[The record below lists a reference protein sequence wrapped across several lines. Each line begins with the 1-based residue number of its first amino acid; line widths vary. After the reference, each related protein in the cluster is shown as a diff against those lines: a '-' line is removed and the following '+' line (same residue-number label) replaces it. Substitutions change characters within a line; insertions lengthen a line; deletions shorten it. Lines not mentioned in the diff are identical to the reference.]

1 MHRASSRIGHRLTDR
16 PEDDT
21 MRNLAYA
28 AALITAASLGALV
41 QPASAQSTDSTSR
54 QAVVEQAQA
63 EKSAAL
69 SPYVPGTFERVSTQ
83 IENMLVNGTAKWHPF
98 FQNAYRGGGFAPGL
112 GYIQHPSA
120 YSTLDIR
127 GSYSIRN
134 YKLAEAEFV
143 SPRLFHRRGE
153 LAIIGGWKEA
163 TQVGFYGLG
172 MDTSS
177 SQRTNFAFQQ
187 PYAGARLTLRPTR
200 RMLTIRG
207 GMDVAHWSFTDPGG
221 SAPAVDDVF
230 SPETL
235 VGVGSETTYLHSA
248 ASVGFDW
255 RPAAEYTHRG
265 GYYGVT
271 VHDYKDNDSRFGF
284 RQLDYAL
291 IQHVPILRDT
301 WVISL
306 HGLAST
312 TWDKDDQAIPFFM
325 MPSLGGGSNLR
336 GYSSWRFRDRNSLLL
351 QAEWRIIVNRFVD
364 TAVFYDTGKVAAN
377 ARDLDF
383 SGLKHDYGFGARFHT
398 PFSTVLRIDVA
409 RSSEGTSLVFATSPV
424 F

>member
-112 GYIQHPSA
+112 GYIQHTSA
-120 YSTLDIR
+120 YSTLDVR
-127 GSYSIRN
+127 GSYSIRS

-153 LAIIGGWKEA
+153 LAIVGGWKEA

-187 PYAGARLTLRPTR
+187 PYAGARL
-200 RMLTIRG
+200 
-207 GMDVAHWSFTDPGG
+207 VS
-221 SAPAVDDVF
+221 
-230 SPETL
+230 
-235 VGVGSETTYLHSA
+235 
-248 ASVGFDW
+248 
-255 RPAAEYTHRG
+255 
-265 GYYGVT
+265 
-271 VHDYKDNDSRFGF
+271 
-284 RQLDYAL
+284 
-291 IQHVPILRDT
+291 
-301 WVISL
+301 
-306 HGLAST
+306 
-312 TWDKDDQAIPFFM
+312 
-325 MPSLGGGSNLR
+325 
-336 GYSSWRFRDRNSLLL
+336 
-351 QAEWRIIVNRFVD
+351 
-364 TAVFYDTGKVAAN
+364 
-377 ARDLDF
+377 
-383 SGLKHDYGFGARFHT
+383 
-398 PFSTVLRIDVA
+398 
-409 RSSEGTSLVFATSPV
+409 
-424 F
+424 